1 MGDATLSNIRH
12 GKAEGISRRTNIIS
26 VNPRR
31 INLKEKDENSEDMLG
46 FGDEKVVSSDLM
58 RIKLVFLARHLIAI
72 DSQGR

>member
-1 MGDATLSNIRH
+1 MVV
-12 GKAEGISRRTNIIS
+12 EY

-31 INLKEKDENSEDMLG
+31 INPKEKDENSEDMLG